1 MNGTD
6 VLDDY
11 LGELLL
17 DAIPAPAPA
26 AAPVAVA
33 VAPAAADAPVAV
45 PAPVPAAPVP
55 ARADPVIPTPAPPA
69 AVVAPAVT
77 APAAAAAAPIPAPIP
92 SPAPAPAPAATPALA
107 RTAAPP
113 AASEPGPAPAAADG
127 NNVWAALQAQA
138 REPQRPQR
146 RASERTSRWL
156 RLRCG
161 AQAYALELL
170 KVQEVVLPVPL
181 LGLRGT
187 AASMLGIMNL
197 RGQVVPVID
206 LGLHLGFAAVGEGSQ
221 TRIVVLEEKGEVLGL
236 RVSAVEDVANLTE
249 SQIEPPDTARICQI
263 SNTLFRGVAR
273 IGQQPM
279 ILLDASELLQ
289 CER

>member
-1 MNGTD
+1 M
-6 VLDDY
+6 
-11 LGELLL
+11 
-17 DAIPAPAPA
+17 PA
-26 AAPVAVA
+26 AAPQPVAAQPA
-33 VAPAAADAPVAV
+33 VPDAPR
-45 PAPVPAAPVP
+45 PPPAAP
-55 ARADPVIPTPAPPA
+55 A
-69 AVVAPAVT
+69 
-77 APAAAAAAPIPAPIP
+77 
-92 SPAPAPAPAATPALA
+92 
-107 RTAAPP
+107 
-113 AASEPGPAPAAADG
+113 G

-138 REPQRPQR
+138 REPQPGQHR

-181 LGLRGT
+181 LGLRG
-187 AASMLGIMNL
+187 ARPSMLGIMNL
-197 RGQVVPVID
+197 RGQVVPVLD
-206 LGLHLGFAAVGEGSQ
+206 LGLHLGFAAIEEDSQ
-221 TRIVVLEEKGEVLGL
+221 TRIVVLEEKGDVLGL
-236 RVSAVEDVANLTE
+236 RVSTVEDVANLPE

-263 SNTLFRGVAR
+263 SNNLFRGVAR